1 MNRRSVVFAMAGL
14 SSGLAAPA
22 FVQPARA
29 ADALKVSAFAG
40 ASNLPIWTGLEK
52 GFFAKEGVDPTLEIT
67 PGSIQL
73 ARDLHAGTIDLALT
87 SIDNIVAYDE
97 GQGEAD
103 LGGPAQFVALF
114 GIDNGM
120 LSLMAS
126 PEIATLADLKGK
138 TLSVDALT
146 TGYAF
151 VQREILARNGFGPND
166 VTLVKV
172 GGGAQ
177 RLEALLKGEQK
188 GTLLNTPLDL
198 IAEARGFRRLARA
211 RDVIG
216 PYQGIAAAT
225 TRDVL
230 ARKRATIAA
239 FTRGF
244 HASIAFLAQP
254 ANREEA
260 IHILMARMKG
270 MERTAAE
277 RSYDKLL
284 DPTDGMYRDL
294 KINMAGFKTML
305 ELRSSYASPAKPLND
320 PARYIDMDFLASALK

>member
-1 MNRRSVVFAMAGL
+1 MNRRAIVFVMAGL
-14 SSGLAAPA
+14 SSGLPAPA
-22 FVQPARA
+22 FIAPARA
-29 ADALKVSAFAG
+29 AEPLKVSAFAG

-52 GFFAKEGVDPTLEIT
+52 GFFAREGVEPTLEIT

-73 ARDLHAGTIDLALT
+73 ARDLHEGKIDLALT

-97 GQGEAD
+97 TQGEAD
-103 LGGPAQFVALF
+103 LGGPANFVALF

-126 PEIATLADLKGK
+126 PDIASIADLKGK
-138 TLSVDALT
+138 KLSVDALT

-151 VQREILARNGFGPND
+151 VQREILARNGFAASD

-198 IAEARGFRRLARA
+198 IAEAKGFKRLMRA

-216 PYQGIAAAT
+216 PYQGISAAT
-225 TRDVL
+225 TRDML
-230 ARKRATIAA
+230 ARKRDAIAA

-244 HASIAFLAQP
+244 YASIAYLAQP
-254 ANREEA
+254 ANREAA
-260 IHILMARMKG
+260 ITTLMTHMKG
-270 MERTAAE
+270 MERVAAE
-277 RSYDKLL
+277 RAYDKLL
-284 DPTDGMYRDL
+284 DSTDGMYRDL
-294 KINMAGFKTML
+294 KIDMAGFKTVL
-305 ELRSSYASPAKPLND
+305 ELRSRYGVPAKTLTD
-320 PARYIDMDFLASALK
+320 PARYIDTTFLATALK